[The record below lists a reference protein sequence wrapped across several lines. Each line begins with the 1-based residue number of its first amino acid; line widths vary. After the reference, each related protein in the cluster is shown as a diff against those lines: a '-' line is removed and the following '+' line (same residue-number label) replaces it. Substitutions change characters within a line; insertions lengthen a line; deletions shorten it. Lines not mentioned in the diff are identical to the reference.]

1 MEGKMNK
8 VVLIGRL
15 VRDPELKTTSSG
27 IEVATVTIAVD
38 RKYKNANGERESDF
52 IPLVVWRQ
60 QARFLSQYFS
70 KGNRIGVVGSIQ
82 TRNWE
87 DKDGH
92 NRTTTEVVVD
102 EVEFVESK
110 SDKPQKSEPRQE
122 DDYSDMPFEL

>member
-1 MEGKMNK
+1 MNK

-15 VRDPELKTTSSG
+15 TKNPELRTTSSQTA
-27 IEVATVTIAVD
+27 VTTFTVAVD
-38 RKYKNANGERESDF
+38 RRFKNASGERQADF
-52 IPLVVWRQ
+52 ISCVAWRQ
-60 QARFLSQYFS
+60 QAEFVARYFS

-102 EVEFVESK
+102 EIEFVESK
-110 SDKPQKSEPRQE
+110 TDKPQKSEPKPRQE
-122 DDYSDMPFEL
+122 DDFDTNMPFDL

>member
-1 MEGKMNK
+1 MNK

-15 VRDPELKTTSSG
+15 VRDPELKTTSSQTA
-27 IEVATVTIAVD
+27 VATFTIAVD
-38 RKYKNANGERESDF
+38 RRFKNASGERQADF
-52 IPLVVWRQ
+52 ISCVAWRQ
-60 QARFLSQYFS
+60 QAEFVERYFG
-70 KGNRIGVVGSIQ
+70 KGNRIGIVGSIQ

-110 SDKPQKSEPRQE
+110 TDKPQKSEPRQE
-122 DDYSDMPFEL
+122 DDFSQMPFDL

>member
-1 MEGKMNK
+1 MNK
-8 VVLIGRL
+8 AVLIGRL
-15 VRDPELKTTSSG
+15 VRDPELKTTSSQTA
-27 IEVATVTIAVD
+27 VATFTIAVD
-38 RKYKNANGERESDF
+38 RRFKNASGERQADF
-52 IPLVVWRQ
+52 INCVAWRQ
-60 QARFLSQYFS
+60 QAEFVAIYFS

-92 NRTTTEVVVD
+92 KRTATEVVVD

>member
-1 MEGKMNK
+1 MNK
-8 VVLIGRL
+8 AILIGRL
-15 VRDPELKTTSSG
+15 VRDPELRTTSSQTA
-27 IEVATVTIAVD
+27 VTTFTIAVD
-38 RKYKNANGERESDF
+38 RRFKNASGERQADF
-52 IPLVVWRQ
+52 ISCVAWRQ
-60 QARFLSQYFS
+60 QAEFVARYFG

-102 EVEFVESK
+102 EIEFVESK
-110 SDKPQKSEPRQE
+110 TDKPQKSEPRQE

>member
-1 MEGKMNK
+1 MNK

-15 VRDPELKTTSSG
+15 VRDPELRTTGSG

-38 RKYKNANGERESDF
+38 RKYKNASGERESDF

-92 NRTTTEVVVD
+92 KRTTTEVVVD
-102 EVEFVESK
+102 EVEFIESK

>member
-1 MEGKMNK
+1 MNK

-110 SDKPQKSEPRQE
+110 SDNHAPKKEQQQVQ
-122 DDYSDMPFEL
+122 DDDFDTNLPFDL

>member
-1 MEGKMNK
+1 MNK

-15 VRDPELKTTSSG
+15 VRDPELKTTSSQTA
-27 IEVATVTIAVD
+27 VATFTIAVD
-38 RKYKNANGERESDF
+38 RRFKNASGERQADF
-52 IPLVVWRQ
+52 ISCVAWRQ
-60 QARFLSQYFS
+60 QAEFVEKYFG

-102 EVEFVESK
+102 EIEFVESK

>member
-1 MEGKMNK
+1 MNK

-15 VRDPELKTTSSG
+15 VRDPELRTTGSG

-38 RKYKNANGERESDF
+38 RKYKNASGERESDF

-110 SDKPQKSEPRQE
+110 SDKPQKPEPRQE

>member
-1 MEGKMNK
+1 MNK
-8 VVLIGRL
+8 AVLIGRL
-15 VRDPELKTTSSG
+15 VRDPELRTTSSQTA
-27 IEVATVTIAVD
+27 VTTFTIAVD
-38 RKYKNANGERESDF
+38 RRFKNASGERQADF
-52 IPLVVWRQ
+52 ISCVAWRQ
-60 QARFLSQYFS
+60 QAEFVARYFG

>member
-1 MEGKMNK
+1 MNN
-8 VVLIGRL
+8 VSLIGRL
-15 VRDPELKTTSSG
+15 TRDPELKHTSSDVA
-27 IEVATVTIAVD
+27 VATFTVAVD
-38 RKYKNANGERESDF
+38 RRFKNASGERQADF
-52 IPLVVWRQ
+52 ISCVAWRQ
-60 QARFLSQYFS
+60 QAEFVARYFG

-92 NRTTTEVVVD
+92 KRTTTEVVVD

>member
-1 MEGKMNK
+1 MNK

-15 VRDPELKTTSSG
+15 VRDPELRTTSSQTA
-27 IEVATVTIAVD
+27 VATFTVAVD
-38 RKYKNANGERESDF
+38 RRFKSASGERQADF
-52 IPLVVWRQ
+52 INCVAWRQ
-60 QARFLSQYFS
+60 QAEFVGKYFS
-70 KGNRIGVVGSIQ
+70 KGNRIGVIGSIQ

-92 NRTTTEVVVD
+92 RRTATEVVVD

>member
-1 MEGKMNK
+1 MNK

-102 EVEFVESK
+102 EIEFVESK
-110 SDKPQKSEPRQE
+110 TDKPQKSEPKPRQE
-122 DDYSDMPFEL
+122 DDFDTNMPFEL